1 MRFLVPDTSGGSC
14 ETLVIGGKNSRSLV
28 QRKGNSLHLYF
39 KAGEIYKHHENEFW
53 DFQQESTACRRK
65 IEEKGY
71 TFKNRNTEEWG
82 EKFENIVINF
92 KMQIKQKILH
102 LKGLNWQILLPCSKL
117 LVF

>member
-1 MRFLVPDTSGGSC
+1 MIISSIEMRFLVPDTSGGSC

-65 IEEKGY
+65 IEEKG
-71 TFKNRNTEEWG
+71 
-82 EKFENIVINF
+82 
-92 KMQIKQKILH
+92 
-102 LKGLNWQILLPCSKL
+102 
-117 LVF
+117 